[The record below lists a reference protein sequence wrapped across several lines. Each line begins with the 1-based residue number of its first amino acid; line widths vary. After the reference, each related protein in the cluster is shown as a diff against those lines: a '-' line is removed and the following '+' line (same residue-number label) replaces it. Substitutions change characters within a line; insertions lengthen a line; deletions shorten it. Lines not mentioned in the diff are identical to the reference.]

1 MSGAMQHEV
10 LINAG
15 IGETRVAVVR
25 NGRLHDLVVERRMDD
40 ASGPPACNG
49 LEPSLVGSVM
59 LGRVQ
64 RVLPSMQAAF
74 VDVGLERAG
83 FLAVRD
89 TKKPPVADG
98 EECVQTPC
106 ISKCI
111 REGESL
117 LVQVIKDPISD
128 KGARLSCNVTLPGR
142 HLVLVP
148 MHKDI
153 TLSRRITDEADRDR
167 LTATMSQIL
176 AANDREP
183 MGVILRTA
191 ALKAPVEELAADVDA
206 LADLWRAIQARG
218 RMANKPGVLHRDLD
232 AVQRCLRDV
241 VDEETYRVLIDC
253 PLALG
258 AARAYVERVMPH
270 ATAKITPYRGPAPLF
285 DLYNVES
292 QIEALLHPRASLP
305 SGGWITIETTEA
317 LTAVDV
323 NSGSY
328 TSGQG
333 LEATSVHTNLEAA
346 AEIGRQLRLRGVGGV
361 IVIDFIHMSDA
372 ENTQKVLD
380 TLAASLAEDRVPTQM
395 SGMSEFGLVEITR
408 KRVREPLS
416 KLLTEHCGSCRGS
429 SRVRT
434 VATVANDALR
444 RVAREARANPGRRLV
459 AYAAPDVVAWVNGL
473 GEETKRVVRLRLG
486 AEVKWVARPEFCRE
500 TYDVGLEA
508 ASA

>member
-1 MSGAMQHEV
+1 
-10 LINAG
+10 
-15 IGETRVAVVR
+15 
-25 NGRLHDLVVERRMDD
+25 
-40 ASGPPACNG
+40 
-49 LEPSLVGSVM
+49 M

-74 VDVGLERAG
+74 IDIGLERAG

-89 TKKPPVADG
+89 AKKPAAAAEG
-98 EECVQTPC
+98 EDCLQTPC

-117 LVQVIKDPISD
+117 MVQVIKDPIGD

-148 MHKDI
+148 MQKEV
-153 TLSRRITDEADRDR
+153 TLSRRITDEADRER
-167 LTATMSQIL
+167 LTATMGQVL
-176 AANDREP
+176 ARPNCP
-183 MGVILRTA
+183 PTGVILRTA

-206 LADLWRAIQARG
+206 LMDLWKAIQARG

-241 VDEETYRVLIDC
+241 VDDETYRVLIDC

-258 AARAYVERVMPH
+258 AARAYVERVMPE
-270 ATAKITPYRGPAPLF
+270 ATTKITPYRGPAPLF
-285 DLYNVES
+285 DLYNVET
-292 QIEALLHPRASLP
+292 QIEALLQPRASLP

-346 AEIGRQLRLRGVGGV
+346 AEIGRQLRLRGIGGV
-361 IVIDFIHMSDA
+361 IVVDFIHMSES
-372 ENTQKVLD
+372 ENIQKVLD
-380 TLAASLAEDRVPTQM
+380 TLAASFAEDRVPTQM

-408 KRVREPLS
+408 KRVREPLA
-416 KLLTEHCGSCRGS
+416 KLLTEHCGACRGS

-434 VATVANDALR
+434 VATIANEALR
-444 RVAREARANPGRRLV
+444 RVSREARANPGRKLV
-459 AYAAPDVVAWVNGL
+459 AYAAPDVVAWVHGL

-486 AEVKWVARPEFCRE
+486 AEVTWVARPEFRRE

-508 ASA
+508 ATA

>member
-1 MSGAMQHEV
+1 MSEAMQHEV

-25 NGRLHDLVVERRMDD
+25 NGRLHDIVVERRMDD

-74 VDVGLERAG
+74 VDIGLERAG

-89 TKKPPVADG
+89 AKRPPIVEGDD
-98 EECVQTPC
+98 CLQTPC

-117 LVQVIKDPISD
+117 MVQVVKDPIGD

-142 HLVLVP
+142 HLVLIP
-148 MHKDI
+148 MQKEI
-153 TLSRRITDEADRDR
+153 TLSRRITDEAERAR
-167 LTATMSQIL
+167 LTATMTQIL
-176 AANDREP
+176 DDGGREP

-206 LADLWRAIQARG
+206 LVDLWKAIQTRG

-241 VDEETYRVLIDC
+241 VDEDTYRVLIDC

-270 ATAKITPYRGPAPLF
+270 AATKITPYRGPSPLF
-285 DLYNVES
+285 DLYNVEA
-292 QIEALLHPRASLP
+292 QIETLLQPRAGLP

-346 AEIGRQLRLRGVGGV
+346 AEIGRQLRLRGIGGV
-361 IVIDFIHMSDA
+361 IVIDFIHMADPA
-372 ENTQKVLD
+372 NVQNVLD

-408 KRVREPLS
+408 KRVREPLA
-416 KLLTEHCGSCRGS
+416 KLLTEDCGACRGS

-434 VATVANDALR
+434 VATVANEVLR
-444 RVAREARANPGRRLV
+444 RVAREARANPGRRLT

-486 AEVKWVARPEFCRE
+486 AEVTWVARSEFCRE
-500 TYDVGLEA
+500 TFDVGLEA
-508 ASA
+508 VVA